1 MDYDEIMATRLST
14 LEARM
19 SALEQRLAVVEKA
32 GGKPPRRR
40 KRELTPEE
48 RSAVRAR
55 LLAGQERKRQEREAA
70 LRAEGQGG
78 KKES

>member
-1 MDYDEIMATRLST
+1 MEYDEIMATRLST

-32 GGKPPRRR
+32 GATAPKRR
-40 KRELTPEE
+40 KKELTPEQ
-48 RSAVRAR
+48 RQAVRAR
-55 LLAGQERKRQEREAA
+55 LVAGQERKRQEREAA
-70 LRAEGQGG
+70 LRAEGG